1 MKKTM
6 TLILIVFAVM
16 ALETKAQTETPSF
29 SVSSG
34 GGMIVKD
41 NFSSSYTV
49 GNLFMVTNVS
59 PNGNSTLNTMAS
71 VANPLG
77 NESFSNL
84 LVYPNPSSGT
94 VNVALTLKEDG
105 KISIGV
111 YDILGKK
118 VLEGTLTN
126 ENVLSSG
133 VQIQSLDLS
142 NLKSGLYFMEVVFIS
157 SKGFSTKTIQKIN
170 LNK

>member
-6 TLILIVFAVM
+6 ILILIVIAVM
-16 ALETKAQTETPSF
+16 ALETKAQTETSSF

-59 PNGNSTLNTMAS
+59 PNGNSTLNIMAS
-71 VANPLG
+71 VVNPLSV
-77 NESFSNL
+77 ESINNL
-84 LVYPNPSSGT
+84 SVYPNPSSGT
-94 VNVALTLKEDG
+94 VNVDLTLKEDG
-105 KISIGV
+105 KINIEV

-118 VLEGTLTN
+118 VLEGNLTT

-133 VQIQSLDLS
+133 VHLQRLDLS
-142 NLKSGLYFMEVVFIS
+142 NLKNGLYFMELIFVS
-157 SKGFSTKTIQKIN
+157 SKGVSTKTIQKIN